1 MQLIK
6 KQLNVFSDR
15 SLYLKLNLKNGAN
28 KADFTETTEK
38 KVVNAESYLTYIEK
52 KKKMRIEKELL
63 VEQEK
68 KMPGHGNLWKNQ
80 KGLPLKQKFN
90 AALIKISPKEGGI
103 KSLRKVYLKI
113 IIQPLNPDKFQLIN
127 NSDVKSQLSNFISI
141 NNNENFDKEL
151 VIL

>member
-68 KMPGHGNLWKNQ
+68 KMPGNGNLWKNQ
-80 KGLPLKQKFN
+80 KDY
-90 AALIKISPKEGGI
+90 
-103 KSLRKVYLKI
+103 R
-113 IIQPLNPDKFQLIN
+113 
-127 NSDVKSQLSNFISI
+127 
-141 NNNENFDKEL
+141 
-151 VIL
+151 